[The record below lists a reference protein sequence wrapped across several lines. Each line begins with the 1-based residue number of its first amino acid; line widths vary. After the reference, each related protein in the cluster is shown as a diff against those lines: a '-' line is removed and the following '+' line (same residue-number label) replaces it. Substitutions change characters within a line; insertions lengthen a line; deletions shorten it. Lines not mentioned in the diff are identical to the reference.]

1 MDRVALGIALPL
13 GQNMGLK
20 SQNRQRLKDSDQKCV
35 YTIPHIERNIVSA
48 SRNKAELH
56 ASLQYMTNGI
66 S

>member
-20 SQNRQRLKDSDQKCV
+20 SQNRQRLKDCDQKCV
-35 YTIPHIERNIVSA
+35 YTIPYIERTIESA
-48 SRNKAELH
+48 SRNKAELY
-56 ASLQYMTNGI
+56 ALLQYMTNGI